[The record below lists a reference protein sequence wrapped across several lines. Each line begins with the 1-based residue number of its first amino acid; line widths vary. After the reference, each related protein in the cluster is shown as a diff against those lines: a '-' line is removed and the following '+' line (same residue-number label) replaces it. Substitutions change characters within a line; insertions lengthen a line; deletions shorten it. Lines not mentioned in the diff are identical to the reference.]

1 MVTVGNLKKF
11 LNPVRKSGEAGKFNK
26 VFESCEK
33 MW

>member
-1 MVTVGNLKKF
+1 MVTVENLTKF
-11 LNPVRKSGEAGKFNK
+11 LNPVRKSGDAGKYNE

>member
-1 MVTVGNLKKF
+1 VVTVENLTKF
-11 LNPVRKSGEAGKFNK
+11 LNPVRKCGDGGKLNE